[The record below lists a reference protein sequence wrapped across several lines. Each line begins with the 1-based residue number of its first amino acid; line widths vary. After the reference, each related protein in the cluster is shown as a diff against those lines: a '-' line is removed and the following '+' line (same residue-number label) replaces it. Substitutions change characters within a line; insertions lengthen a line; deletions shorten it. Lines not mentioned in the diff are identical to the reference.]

1 MQFPLLHLSRTIAL
15 VGLCAASAMA
25 SAEVHRCKDE
35 RGQTVLSD
43 RPCGSAFS
51 GQPLQSNTLGSGA
64 DRLAA
69 PQMHSIRARDGGGQY
84 DFISDTRPGERAP
97 EKQALR

>member
-1 MQFPLLHLSRTIAL
+1 M
-15 VGLCAASAMA
+15 AA
-25 SAEVHRCKDE
+25 AEIHRCKDE

-43 RPCGSAFS
+43 RPCGSTFS
-51 GQPLQSNTLGSGA
+51 GQPLQSNTLGSGV

-69 PQMHSIRARDGGGQY
+69 PQMHSGRAREVGGGQY
-84 DFISDTRPGERAP
+84 EFISASRPGERAT